1 MIHIHTEEP
10 TQRDNFNI
18 NPSAVCL
25 LCSKMLCR
33 ITQIFIDGSSAGALL
48 ATFAFFSCFSCSIL
62 PSFLRTENAAHAQHC
77 PSASSSG
84 NSNISWG
91 LGSHFLPQSL
101 NLCRRAELCF
111 SSACSSGM
119 EEFDLV
125 GLVTESKLLL
135 WWL

>member
-18 NPSAVCL
+18 NPSAISL

-33 ITQIFIDGSSAGALL
+33 IIQIFIDGSSAGALL
-48 ATFAFFSCFSCSIL
+48 AVFAFFSCFSCSVL
-62 PSFLRTENAAHAQHC
+62 PSFLCTENIAHAQHC

-84 NSNISWG
+84 NSNTSWG

-101 NLCRRAELCF
+101 NLHQRAELCF
-111 SSACSSGM
+111 FSTCSMRNGGVCCSLFGYR
-119 EEFDLV
+119 
-125 GLVTESKLLL
+125 K
-135 WWL
+135 